1 MSSTPPADDK
11 PDQPQGLIADPN
23 ALLQA
28 QIDQVVLEQSGRT
41 AEELRALEEL
51 EKLPLLSDEELTRQ
65 AEAAPGADGDPSTP
79 E

>member
-1 MSSTPPADDK
+1 MSTPPDDTAK
-11 PDQPQGLIADPN
+11 PQGLIASPD

-28 QIDQVVLEQSGRT
+28 EIDRVVLDQSGHS
-41 AEELRALEEL
+41 AEELRKLAEL
-51 EKLPLLSDEELTRQ
+51 DELPPLSDEELARQ